1 MLCNKMA
8 RTNEDDNRD
17 DDDDVEPF
25 TNELQ
30 YTLIEKIQ
38 LGVLGVV
45 LVPVRTALA
54 AGKREKHWLK
64 HYRYQGKMSSLLLLR
79 KVRSE
84 CLHNCLHLFFL
95 AWM

>member
-8 RTNEDDNRD
+8 RTNEDDNRDD

-54 AGKREKHWLK
+54 AG
-64 HYRYQGKMSSLLLLR
+64 
-79 KVRSE
+79 
-84 CLHNCLHLFFL
+84 
-95 AWM
+95 